1 MNVNIQYDAIFE
13 YANDGIN
20 IIFPDIPEAITC
32 AYSKNEAIKMA
43 KEVLTIVLQGKRY
56 YKLPKLS
63 NRSELNLLPNT
74 EIINIKITM
83 KEHEGLLYRSHD

>member
-43 KEVLTIVLQGKRY
+43 KEVLSIVLQGKRY
-56 YKLPKLS
+56 YKLPKPS
-63 NRSELNLLPNT
+63 KRSELNLFPNT

-83 KEHEGLLYRSHD
+83 KEHEGLLYRSRD